1 MYIEKI
7 YCNESQK
14 QLSQQ
19 LLFEASLLSFRFISA
34 LQYLDCYYN
43 EYAVM
48 QTASLYLKLPLNFAL
63 F

>member
-19 LLFEASLLSFRFISA
+19 LLFEASLFSFRFISV
-34 LQYLDCYYN
+34 LQYLDGYYN

-48 QTASLYLKLPLNFAL
+48 QTASLYLKLPLNFSL

>member
-19 LLFEASLLSFRFISA
+19 LLFEASLFSFRFISA
-34 LQYLDCYYN
+34 LQYLGCYYN

-48 QTASLYLKLPLNFAL
+48 QTASL
-63 F
+63 